1 MPTVA
6 KRYATAAE
14 KNVRLRS
21 APEDRAPVI
30 LMVSGGADSTA
41 LLVLAAT
48 SQLDLDDGFGPCR
61 IARER
66 LHVLHI
72 NHQLRPIDAE
82 EDEEFVR
89 QLSARFGIPC
99 TVERAPVAELARAG
113 NHNVEDAGREVRYAA
128 ATRLANELSDAAD
141 TPRAASRIL
150 TAHTANDRAETF
162 LMNALRGSGTS
173 GLASIPRRRGRIV
186 RPLLDRTHEE
196 LCELLRMRGIVWRE
210 DATNADTHYLRSYIR
225 HQIVPALAEK
235 NPRVVSALAA
245 GCELLSDE
253 DAYLSGVAQRT
264 LHDLER
270 QRTHGMLALDA
281 ARLRALDVAI
291 ARRVLRAALLS
302 LAPDARL
309 EQRHIADCL
318 KIVAAGQGSV
328 SLVGGIDCRV
338 AYGLLFVRGR
348 QATEVLNP
356 GWLQVPGTFELP
368 GGRRLIARLIAR
380 DPAQD
385 ADALARAHA
394 QEWEHTSQLFSAAAL
409 GLSQEG
415 GQLWVESPQPG
426 DLMCP
431 LGMHGQSKRI
441 SDLLQEA
448 KIAPADRA
456 GVPVVHADVRGNV
469 VWVAPLRADERYKVT
484 QTDKTLVELSI
495 QTDA

>member
-1 MPTVA
+1 MTTVA
-6 KRYATAAE
+6 KKYATGAD
-14 KNVRLRS
+14 KNARFRT
-21 APEDRAPVI
+21 APEDLAPVI

-48 SQLDLDDGFGPCR
+48 SQLDLEDGSGPAH

-99 TVERAPVAELARAG
+99 TVVRVPVEKLAREG
-113 NHNVEDAGREVRYAA
+113 NHNVEDAGREARYAA
-128 ATRLANELSDAAD
+128 AMQLANELSDKAG
-141 TPRAASRIL
+141 TPRSASRIL

-162 LMNALRGSGTS
+162 IMNALRGSGTS
-173 GLASIPRRRGRIV
+173 GLASIPRRRGKIV
-186 RPLLDRTHEE
+186 RPLLDRTHDE

-210 DATNADTHYLRSYIR
+210 DATNSDTHYLRSYIR
-225 HQIVPALAEK
+225 HQVVPALAKK
-235 NPRVVSALAA
+235 NPRVVGALAA

-264 LHDLER
+264 LHKLER
-270 QRTHGMLALDA
+270 QRTPGMLALDA

-291 ARRVLRAALLS
+291 ARRVLRGAIQS
-302 LAPDARL
+302 IEPDARL
-309 EQRHIADCL
+309 EQRHITACL
-318 KIVAAGQGSV
+318 KLVAAGQGSA

-338 AYGLLFVRGR
+338 AYGLLFLRGR
-348 QATEVLNP
+348 QASEVLAS

-380 DPAQD
+380 DPSQD
-385 ADALARAHA
+385 ASALARAHA
-394 QEWEHTSQLFSAAAL
+394 AEWEHTSQLFSAEAL
-409 GLSQEG
+409 GIGKEG
-415 GQLWVESPQPG
+415 GQLWVAPPQPG

-431 LGMHGQSKRI
+431 LGMHGQSKHL

-456 GVPVVHADVRGNV
+456 QVPVVHSDVRGSV

-484 QTDKTLVELSI
+484 QTDTTLVELRI